1 MLIKVRSCNL
11 KLEEQMHASYTN
23 YNFTI
28 EKCNAS
34 IYADSLELCLTEK
47 GSMDFLF
54 EIALQ
59 SLIIFHFDDVFPPSL
74 NRDVFAAFRGKEKGW
89 RFNSI
94 YVLVNCVRKLTRRDS
109 LWMDKGRCLLLFCF
123 GLC

>member
-34 IYADSLELCLTEK
+34 IYADSLNCALLK
-47 GSMDFLF
+47 KVAMDFLF

-59 SLIIFHFDDVFPPSL
+59 SL
-74 NRDVFAAFRGKEKGW
+74 
-89 RFNSI
+89 
-94 YVLVNCVRKLTRRDS
+94 
-109 LWMDKGRCLLLFCF
+109 
-123 GLC
+123 